1 MLEWCGIID
10 ANLSL
15 SLRQEKSCD
24 LCFVT
29 CFITC
34 LSPWTLE
41 YDEKFKHLEMLWECF
56 QKKHLKCWIFKLF
69 ETWYGQLN
77 SFSLRKII
85 TSISNTLF
93 EHFQLAENI
102 PFRPSQPCLYV
113 VLSVEN
119 IRAWDVFNKMPE
131 PKLEPKS
138 TKSVL
143 AFATDFLQYNR
154 KK

>member
-1 MLEWCGIID
+1 MMQTYRWVSVRK
-10 ANLSL
+10 NL
-15 SLRQEKSCD
+15 
-24 LCFVT
+24 VT
-29 CFITC
+29 CV
-34 LSPWTLE
+34 LSRVCHHELWNMTRSSSF
-41 YDEKFKHLEMLWECF
+41 FKMLS
-56 QKKHLKCWIFKLF
+56 KKHPKCWIFKSF

-85 TSISNTLF
+85 ISISNTLF

-131 PKLEPKS
+131 PKLESKS
-138 TKSVL
+138 RKSVL
-143 AFATDFLQYNR
+143 AFATNFLQYNR